1 MKEIISSEHELK
13 SDVFKNEAFLW
24 PYLVEVRDKMR
35 VGGGGTNCLQF
46 FNSSKINMKPFKLK
60 LKLKVTMKY
69 YFQI

>member
-35 VGGGGTNCLQF
+35 VGGRRY
-46 FNSSKINMKPFKLK
+46 KLFLTVQK
-60 LKLKVTMKY
+60 LT
-69 YFQI
+69 